1 MDRISPSTLRLVVI
15 ALGGCAVVGGWMGLS
30 DSLRRAAPAWDQHP
44 VSEGPAATNG
54 PPEAV
59 AFDAKTVERSP
70 PTQAPPQVKAEA
82 KTEVAPDPALD
93 PTLATPPA
101 TPPAAK
107 TPPGAPKATPR
118 PAPKGDPIA
127 DVIQEKSAPAPKAE
141 PPPEV
146 PF

>member
-44 VSEGPAATNG
+44 VAEGPAPVAG

-59 AFDAKTVERSP
+59 AFDPKAIEKAA
-70 PTQAPPQVKAEA
+70 PTQAPPPVKAET
-82 KTEVAPDPALD
+82 KTLIVPEIPTDPAV
-93 PTLATPPA
+93 AAPPG
-101 TPPAAK
+101 TTPAAK
-107 TPPGAPKATPR
+107 TPPGAPKATPKA
-118 PAPKGDPIA
+118 APKADPIG
-127 DVIQEKSAPAPKAE
+127 DVIQNTTAPPPKAE